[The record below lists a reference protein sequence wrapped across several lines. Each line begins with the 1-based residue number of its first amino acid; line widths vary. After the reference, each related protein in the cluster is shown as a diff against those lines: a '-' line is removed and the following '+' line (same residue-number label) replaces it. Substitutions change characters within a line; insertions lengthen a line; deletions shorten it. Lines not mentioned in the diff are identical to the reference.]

1 MGKLEDYTRNRVEG
15 LKWALKIIEE
25 AKDLEGGVKNLRN
38 EVRFRNATFVPLEIP
53 AKRIHEVNI
62 MLARRLMNT
71 ILIVF
76 LKIFEEVYDWRGV
89 RLQRLVEQF
98 AKHSEVFF
106 DEDPYG
112 DRYVALSDYAKYFQE
127 EYGIVFN
134 DEVLDEM
141 MSVEAKNED
150 ARVKRVQFDVI
161 EKLLKNSYPE
171 ALKHLKESLGM

>member
-1 MGKLEDYTRNRVEG
+1 
-15 LKWALKIIEE
+15 
-25 AKDLEGGVKNLRN
+25 
-38 EVRFRNATFVPLEIP
+38 
-53 AKRIHEVNI
+53 
-62 MLARRLMNT
+62 MNT

-127 EYGIVFN
+127 TYGIVFN

>member
-1 MGKLEDYTRNRVEG
+1 MGKLEDYTRNRMEG
-15 LKWALKIIEE
+15 LAWALSIIDKEE
-25 AKDLEGGVKNLRN
+25 SVEQGVENLRK
-38 EVRFRNATFVPLEIP
+38 EVRFRRAVFVPLEIP
-53 AKRIHEVNI
+53 KKRIHEVNI

-76 LKIFEEVYDWRGV
+76 LKIFEEDYDWRGV

-98 AKHSEVFF
+98 AKHSAVFF

>member
-1 MGKLEDYTRNRVEG
+1 MGKLEDYTRNRMEG
-15 LKWALKIIEE
+15 LAWALSIIDKEE
-25 AKDLEGGVKNLRN
+25 SVEQGVENLRK
-38 EVRFRNATFVPLEIP
+38 EVRFRRAVFVPLEIP
-53 AKRIHEVNI
+53 KKGIHEVNI

-76 LKIFEEVYDWRGV
+76 LKIFEEDYDWRGV

-98 AKHSEVFF
+98 AKHSAVFF

-112 DRYVALSDYAKYFQE
+112 DRYVALSDYAKYFQD
-127 EYGIVFN
+127 EYNITFS
-134 DEVLDEM
+134 DSVLDEM
-141 MSVEAKNED
+141 MAVESRNED

-171 ALKHLKESLGM
+171 ALEHLKESLGM